1 MLSNEV
7 ARYVALNRSLGLKFN
22 NEDQILRSFA
32 IYAQAHGDQH
42 MRADRIFTW
51 CRSASSPVR
60 ARTFYAAIRR
70 FCVFLHAENPQHAI
84 PPAGAFGRGRCPRPA
99 PHLLDAHQVR
109 ALMTAALELPPKGS
123 ISPHTYHHLFGLLAA
138 TGLRISEALALKRD
152 DLCDDGLIVRKGKF
166 SKSRLLPIHMT
177 TRQAFDRYLTIRDR
191 LNAGGDDLF
200 VVTTG
205 RAPQKS
211 TAYQVFRRLAH
222 QVGIRDLGSTPGS
235 RVHDLRHTFA
245 VRSLEACAP
254 DRSAIAAQMLALS
267 TYLGHTEVAHT
278 YWYLEATPVLLR
290 GIAEASEQLFDGR
303 AA

>member
-254 DRSAIAAQMLALS
+254 DRSAIAAHMLALS

-303 AA
+303 LA

>member
-166 SKSRLLPIHMT
+166 GKSRLLPIHIT

-303 AA
+303 SA

>member
-166 SKSRLLPIHMT
+166 SKSRPLPIHMT

-303 AA
+303 SA